1 MKYEVEFQNNIG
13 ERVVFDVEA
22 QSEEQARDNA
32 YDEMEGEGFNT
43 DDTMADGY
51 FLKFIE
57 EK

>member
-1 MKYEVEFQNNIG
+1 METNTQHWQHYT
-13 ERVVFDVEA
+13 
-22 QSEEQARDNA
+22 SEEQARDNA